1 MQNIPLIKL
10 GIVFLPAVLLL
21 RMADTPSSPSRAAA
35 KRTQPEPPTSH
46 DREKGPLNYLSSSSS
61 GDWLRRLRM
70 TQYEGAVF
78 ALFNVEFGFHGARSC
93 TSVPGDSVLSL
104 RAGQPKLLN
113 VGGYH
118 SPVNLG
124 SRFSRKA

>member
-46 DREKGPLNYLSSSSS
+46 DREKGPLNYLSSTPAHAYRQTDKTPL
-61 GDWLRRLRM
+61 GVARLR
-70 TQYEGAVF
+70 
-78 ALFNVEFGFHGARSC
+78 HRR
-93 TSVPGDSVLSL
+93 VP
-104 RAGQPKLLN
+104 
-113 VGGYH
+113 
-118 SPVNLG
+118 
-124 SRFSRKA
+124 